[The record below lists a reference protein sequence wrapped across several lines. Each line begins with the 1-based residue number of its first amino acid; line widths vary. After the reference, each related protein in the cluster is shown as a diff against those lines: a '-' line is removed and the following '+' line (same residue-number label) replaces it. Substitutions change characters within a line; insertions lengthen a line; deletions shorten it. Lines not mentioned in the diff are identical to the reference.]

1 MTIRVWINSYR
12 DRRIVTVWIMSWL
25 TLIADGLY
33 LDRHVSWTCYGVGV
47 YYIMNIIRIYR
58 ILASS
63 LPTKDEILQNVCS
76 LFPYNFASLQV
87 EIGSLVDNLKAIS
100 KTKVASILV
109 SLFFLELWELWSS
122 SKWKNKT
129 RRMPLLYSFYCSTCG
144 SPCSL
149 CT

>member
-1 MTIRVWINSYR
+1 MTSRAWINSYR

-33 LDRHVSWTCYGVGV
+33 QDRYVSRTCYGVGV

-87 EIGSLVDNLKAIS
+87 EIGSLVDNLKAIPE
-100 KTKVASILV
+100 TKVPSILV
-109 SLFFLELWELWSS
+109 SLFFWSFGRHQS
-122 SKWKNKT
+122 GKIRRP